1 MRRFVSCRHTWR
13 PGLIVALVLASLL
26 PTTTAT
32 AQAAAGSVAA
42 WTRTVQVG
50 PTLAARDSALA
61 KLASLPVATLPT
73 ETRRVLVAELNR
85 VHLALKAG
93 TAIGAVGEDEAPFS
107 DYYTTLVL
115 VVAGIETPEAALALV
130 PAVAVSGGVARQ
142 VAQRGD
148 TAVALL
154 VQQLQSATQP
164 DEHAALLESLGLA
177 WFWADSTGSP
187 LSDRSRAQIVAAL
200 SAASLSAAY
209 ADMVGM
215 EVALRT
221 IRDPGFLPLAQQ
233 VRAFALTQGVRGRGT
248 VVSMEDDVI
257 PPLTALAA
265 SRSTASLANG
275 LARMITAVCGNDPA
289 GRRNGACQSLT
300 NGVAA
305 ASKHLANGRTT
316 PARNGFE
323 SIGKKIDQAYAD
335 GAFSAAEHALLA
347 GNVAMLL
354 QRLAP

>member
-1 MRRFVSCRHTWR
+1 MRHLTLWRLTWR
-13 PGLIVALVLASLL
+13 SSLL
-26 PTTTAT
+26 VTLWSALLLPTTAT
-32 AQAAAGSVAA
+32 AQASADSVTA
-42 WTRTVQVG
+42 WTRTMQVG
-50 PTLAARDSALA
+50 PTLAARDAALA
-61 KLASLPVATLPT
+61 KLASLSAARLPA

-93 TAIGAVGEDEAPFS
+93 TAIGAVGEDEEGFS

-115 VVAGIETPEAALALV
+115 VVAAIETPEAALSLV

-154 VQQLQSATQP
+154 AQQLLHAVQP

-200 SAASLSAAY
+200 SSAALSTTY

-215 EVALRT
+215 EVALRA
-221 IRDPGFLPLAQQ
+221 IRDPGFLPLAQR
-233 VRAFALTQGVRGRGT
+233 VREFALTQGVRGRGT
-248 VVSMEDDVI
+248 VVSIEDDVI
-257 PPLTALAA
+257 PPLTTLAA
-265 SRSTASLANG
+265 SRSPSSLAQG
-275 LARMITAVCGNDPA
+275 LARLVTAVCGNDA
-289 GRRNGACQSLT
+289 TGRRNGACQSLT
-300 NGVAA
+300 NDVAA
-305 ASKHLANGRTT
+305 ASNHLANGRTT

-323 SIGKKIDQAYAD
+323 SVSKKIDRAYAE
-335 GAFSAAEHALLA
+335 GAFSDAEHALLA
-347 GNVAMLL
+347 GNVAIVL